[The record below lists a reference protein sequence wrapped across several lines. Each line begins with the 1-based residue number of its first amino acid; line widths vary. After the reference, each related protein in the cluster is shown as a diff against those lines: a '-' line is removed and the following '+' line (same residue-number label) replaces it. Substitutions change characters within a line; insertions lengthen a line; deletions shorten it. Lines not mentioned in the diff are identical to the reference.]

1 MNNNKIITSV
11 HDLREKIYELKD
23 RIYELEIE
31 NRNNLIRI
39 SKLSKTKNDFS
50 ELERANQALNEE
62 LIAKEELI
70 TELKS
75 LLLQEKREKKAEKRI
90 LEKDFDSKLNYYK
103 RLQETNEYK
112 ENAASTII
120 KLNEVQH
127 YSIIQLENKIDE
139 IKNYYENQLKK
150 KELDFDKK
158 YTDLQKDM
166 MEFLKNAQK
175 NMNKTS
181 KKNLELNT
189 KLGIL
194 YKNEMLNELENQSH
208 MIEELIKEKERQ
220 NKEIYLLKQELI
232 VHKKIEKIIKNK
244 NSKFLNIINK
254 INIKINQN
262 KDKDSNNNSFS
273 EKDDS
278 NLIEKSE
285 KNENQKKLFI
295 KDLKRRV
302 KSVKN
307 IKKNLVEGNAG
318 ILNNY
323 LTGNTSNINTEKNE
337 IKTSETPKNLSLYN
351 NKKIIQSAKQD
362 YIKLEENEQNLISQ
376 EKNKSA
382 IYNIINEIINLCN
395 QALEI
400 ILNEK
405 NFSKNFLENSF
416 RNDIDIKADFFELKN
431 ELKYELLIGIIT
443 KVLNFL
449 KINNNMSEEK
459 DDIFKI
465 KKKKSELL
473 KLNDEYNLKFSKLF
487 ENDSYNKIKKLRI
500 KNQKLKYDKIINI
513 IGINKPKNTSSK
525 NDFLLFKIKKNKLF
539 NQKQNH
545 LINAFRKNTPN
556 PFQRYIH
563 ITNNINKKDVKN
575 LTFFKN
581 KL

>member
-1 MNNNKIITSV
+1 MNNNKIITSE

-50 ELERANQALNEE
+50 ELERANQALSEE

>member
-1 MNNNKIITSV
+1 MNNNKIITSE

-39 SKLSKTKNDFS
+39 SELSKTKNDFS
-50 ELERANQALNEE
+50 ELERANQALSEE

-278 NLIEKSE
+278 NLIENSE

-500 KNQKLKYDKIINI
+500 KNQKFKYDKIINI

>member
-1 MNNNKIITSV
+1 MNNNKIITSE

>member
-50 ELERANQALNEE
+50 ELERANQALSEE

>member
-1 MNNNKIITSV
+1 
-11 HDLREKIYELKD
+11 
-23 RIYELEIE
+23 
-31 NRNNLIRI
+31 
-39 SKLSKTKNDFS
+39 
-50 ELERANQALNEE
+50 
-62 LIAKEELI
+62 
-70 TELKS
+70 
-75 LLLQEKREKKAEKRI
+75 
-90 LEKDFDSKLNYYK
+90 
-103 RLQETNEYK
+103 
-112 ENAASTII
+112 
-120 KLNEVQH
+120 
-127 YSIIQLENKIDE
+127 
-139 IKNYYENQLKK
+139 
-150 KELDFDKK
+150 
-158 YTDLQKDM
+158 M

-278 NLIEKSE
+278 NLIENSE

-382 IYNIINEIINLCN
+382 IYNIINEIINL
-395 QALEI
+395 
-400 ILNEK
+400 
-405 NFSKNFLENSF
+405 LENSF

-513 IGINKPKNTSSK
+513 IGINKPKNTYSK

>member
-1 MNNNKIITSV
+1 MNNNKIITSE

-75 LLLQEKREKKAEKRI
+75 LLLQEKREKQAEKRI

-278 NLIEKSE
+278 NLIENSE

-500 KNQKLKYDKIINI
+500 KNQKFKYDKIINI

>member
-1 MNNNKIITSV
+1 MNNNKIITSE

-39 SKLSKTKNDFS
+39 SELSKTKNDFS
-50 ELERANQALNEE
+50 ELERANQAISEE

-254 INIKINQN
+254 INIKINQ
-262 KDKDSNNNSFS
+262 
-273 EKDDS
+273 
-278 NLIEKSE
+278 I
-285 KNENQKKLFI
+285 
-295 KDLKRRV
+295 
-302 KSVKN
+302 
-307 IKKNLVEGNAG
+307 
-318 ILNNY
+318 
-323 LTGNTSNINTEKNE
+323 
-337 IKTSETPKNLSLYN
+337 
-351 NKKIIQSAKQD
+351 
-362 YIKLEENEQNLISQ
+362 
-376 EKNKSA
+376 
-382 IYNIINEIINLCN
+382 
-395 QALEI
+395 
-400 ILNEK
+400 
-405 NFSKNFLENSF
+405 
-416 RNDIDIKADFFELKN
+416 
-431 ELKYELLIGIIT
+431 
-443 KVLNFL
+443 
-449 KINNNMSEEK
+449 
-459 DDIFKI
+459 
-465 KKKKSELL
+465 
-473 KLNDEYNLKFSKLF
+473 
-487 ENDSYNKIKKLRI
+487 
-500 KNQKLKYDKIINI
+500 
-513 IGINKPKNTSSK
+513 
-525 NDFLLFKIKKNKLF
+525 
-539 NQKQNH
+539 
-545 LINAFRKNTPN
+545 
-556 PFQRYIH
+556 
-563 ITNNINKKDVKN
+563 
-575 LTFFKN
+575 
-581 KL
+581 